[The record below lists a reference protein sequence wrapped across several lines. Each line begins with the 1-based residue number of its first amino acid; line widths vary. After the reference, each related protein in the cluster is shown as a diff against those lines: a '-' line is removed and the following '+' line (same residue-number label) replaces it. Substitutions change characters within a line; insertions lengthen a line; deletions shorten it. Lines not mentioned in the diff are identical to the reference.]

1 MKEHNVT
8 YFPTVSAVEKI
19 TQYRGWKKGIDPDPA
34 NIVNKKRSFKD
45 ALASGVTI
53 GMGGDVGVYPHG
65 ENYLEMELMVEYGM
79 KPLDVMKAATT
90 VNARAMH
97 WENQVGSIKPGMKAD
112 IAIFSGDPSRN
123 ISDLK
128 DVKFVM
134 KDGVVFKQ

>member
-1 MKEHNVT
+1 
-8 YFPTVSAVEKI
+8 
-19 TQYRGWKKGIDPDPA
+19 
-34 NIVNKKRSFKD
+34 
-45 ALASGVTI
+45 
-53 GMGGDVGVYPHG
+53 
-65 ENYLEMELMVEYGM
+65 MELMVEYGM